1 MKHRRAAFLVAL
13 SVAVVTPSK
22 ASHIVI
28 DLPAPSIYIAVG
40 TLGATIDRVTFP
52 LGTQPI
58 GTPIPQLEA
67 AVLVEI
73 AYYRNPGDPN
83 RVYVTM
89 TPTPAT
95 GLTNGVVSVP
105 WTEISW
111 TSSNTG
117 GQGLPNGAFTGA
129 PNQPF
134 INFIG
139 GIASAR
145 RREASLTYSY
155 ANSASVASG
164 TYDGRVTFTATT
176 P

>member
-1 MKHRRAAFLVAL
+1 MRHGAFALFFALSLVA
-13 SVAVVTPSK
+13 VPSRGQ
-22 ASHIVI
+22 IVI
-28 DLPAPSIYIAVG
+28 DLPPPSIYIAVG
-40 TLGATIDRVTFP
+40 TMGATIDRVTFP

-67 AVLVEI
+67 AVTVEI
-73 AYYRNPGDPN
+73 AYYRSPGDPN
-83 RVYVTM
+83 RVFVTM

-95 GLTNGVVSVP
+95 GLSNGIVSVP

-111 TSSNTG
+111 TSSDTS
-117 GQGLPNGAFTGA
+117 GQGLPSGAFTGA
-129 PNQPF
+129 PNQALTSFP
-134 INFIG
+134 G
-139 GIASAR
+139 GIASANR
-145 RREASLTYSY
+145 RGANLTYSY